1 MPIYKISGKLC
12 HYASIPGCADPRFDD
27 HLRDRFG
34 APAFLNTAF
43 RAGRGRNWTN
53 TSPQHVLAR
62 DLGALFPAGFLDH
75 SFAVVRD
82 PVARL
87 VSTFHRHRDRAGT
100 IPKDV
105 RLEDWVKA
113 LAQFSDR
120 DHERFDNH
128 FRAQVDFL
136 TEDTRI
142 FRVEEG
148 LGALKLWL
156 DDIAGLAGGDLP
168 DAPAAIPPVETAAR
182 TAIEALY
189 RADMDRPGYGAD
201 TPRPVGVFMH
211 VFYEDVLEK
220 LLDHVRRI
228 PQPYRL
234 YISTT
239 ASNDLDNIAALA
251 PEAEVR
257 VFPNKG
263 RDIWPKLWGFGDK
276 YDHHDVVLHLH
287 TKKSVHSGLLR
298 NWLDSILTSLLA
310 DGASIDGIIQDLR
323 SDQAGIVSPAVH
335 PSQRKHCRWKKNF
348 AEAEKLARK
357 LDLHI
362 RDDNESFDFP
372 AGSMFWARTDVLS
385 PLVRLKL
392 SQDEFPAEQGQTDGT
407 PAHAIERLYGILA
420 ASMNNDSTFLP
431 QPA

>member
-1 MPIYKISGKLC
+1 MPIYRISGKLC
-12 HYASIPGCADPRFDD
+12 HYASIPGCADPQFED

-34 APAFLNTAF
+34 VPAFLNPSF
-43 RAGRGRNWTN
+43 RKGAARSWTN

-62 DLGALFPAGFLDH
+62 DLDALFPAGFLDH
-75 SFAVVRD
+75 SFAVVRN

-87 VSTFHRHRDRAGT
+87 VSTFHRHRDGAGT
-100 IPKDV
+100 IAKD
-105 RLEDWVKA
+105 LQIEDWVQA
-113 LAQFSDR
+113 LAGFTDH
-120 DHERFDNH
+120 DHERYDNH
-128 FRAQVDFL
+128 FRPQVEFL
-136 TEDTRI
+136 TEGTRV
-142 FRVEEG
+142 FQAEEELG
-148 LGALKLWL
+148 LLKLWL
-156 DDIAGLAGGDLP
+156 DELAGRPGEDLP
-168 DAPAAIPPVETAAR
+168 DAPAAFPSVDAATR
-182 TAIEALY
+182 TTIEALY
-189 RADMDRPGYGAD
+189 RRDMDRLGYGTDPA
-201 TPRPVGVFMH
+201 RPVGVFMH

-220 LLDHVRRI
+220 LLHHVRRI

-263 RDIWPKLWGFGDK
+263 RDIWPKLWGFADK
-276 YDHHDVVLHLH
+276 YEQHDVVLHVH

-310 DGASIDGIIQDLR
+310 DGAGIDAIINELR
-323 SDQAGIVSPAVH
+323 SDRAGIVSPAVH

-348 AEAEKLARK
+348 AEAEKLARR
-357 LDLHI
+357 LDLQI
-362 RDDNESFDFP
+362 RDDNETFDFP

-392 SQDEFPAEQGQTDGT
+392 SQDDFPPEQGQTDGT
-407 PAHAIERLYGILA
+407 PAHAIERLYGVLA
-420 ASMNNDSTFLP
+420 TSMNKDIKFLP